1 MEIETVFTWQDM
13 VHHQVTGKTCIVIDV
28 LRATSTI
35 TAALLAGATK
45 VIPQNEISA
54 ARTLALQY
62 PGSLLCGER
71 GGLLIEGFQL
81 GNSPLAY
88 KPEVVSGKTLITTT
102 TNGTNA
108 ILACQGGSS
117 IFLGSLNNAWA
128 VAERA
133 AAKEQDILILCS
145 GTRGNPSY
153 DDMLAAGSIVYRLQ
167 QLHSQ
172 ATYLDSCFAVLA
184 IYEKERANLYQG
196 VLLSSHSQLLAQ
208 LSMAEDVAYCSQEN
222 ITHCVPVYH
231 DGVITLL

>member
-1 MEIETVFTWQDM
+1 MEIQTVFTWQDM
-13 VHHQVTGKTCIVIDV
+13 VHRQVTGKTCIVIDV

-35 TAALLAGATK
+35 TAALLAGAAK
-45 VIPQNEISA
+45 VIPQNEIAA
-54 ARTLALQY
+54 ARALALQN

-88 KPEVVSGKTLITTT
+88 QPQIVSGKTLITTT

-108 ILACQGGSS
+108 ILACQGGSA

-128 VAERA
+128 VAEQA
-133 AAKEQDILILCS
+133 AALEQDILILCA

-153 DDMLAAGSIVYRLQ
+153 DDMLAAGSIVYRLR

-184 IYEKERANLYQG
+184 IYEKERNNLYQG
-196 VLLSSHSQLLAQ
+196 ILLSSHSQLLAQ
-208 LSMAEDVAYCSQEN
+208 LSMEEDIAYCAQEN
-222 ITHCVPVYH
+222 ITQRVPVYR
-231 DGVITLL
+231 DGIVTLL